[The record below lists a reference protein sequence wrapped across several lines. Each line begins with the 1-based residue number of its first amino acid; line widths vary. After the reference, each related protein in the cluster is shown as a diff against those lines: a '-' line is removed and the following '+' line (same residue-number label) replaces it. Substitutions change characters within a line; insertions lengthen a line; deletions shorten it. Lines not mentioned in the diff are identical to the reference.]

1 MPKNTKN
8 KFPSAITAFRLACI
22 PLLFLLVSSDLLF
35 FGASLFLV
43 LLGTD
48 FADGLLARRWGVS
61 SKIGTYFDATTDFI
75 FVFSLFVA
83 WIPKGFCPS
92 WVLIVIAGIFV
103 QFILTSLYSKE
114 IYDPIGKY
122 FGSLLYGAA
131 GLRFILSGQLFY
143 DIVTVGIVIS
153 AAASVTSR
161 AIFFIKTV
169 RAKPD

>member
-8 KFPSAITAFRLACI
+8 KVPSAITAFRLACI
-22 PLLFLLVSSDLLF
+22 PLLFLLVTNDLLI
-35 FGASLFLV
+35 FGACLFLV

-48 FADGLLARRWGVS
+48 FADGLLARRWGVL
-61 SKIGTYFDATTDFI
+61 SKKGTYFDATTDFI

-83 WIPKGFCPS
+83 WMLKGFCPS
-92 WVLIVIAGIFV
+92 WVLVVIAGIFV
-103 QFILTSLYSKE
+103 QFVVTSLYSEE
-114 IYDPIGKY
+114 IYDPVGKY

-161 AIFFIKTV
+161 AIFFIKT
-169 RAKPD
+169 KKTKHN